1 MMRPI
6 LVVEDNEDDVLFLK
20 RTMGQIGLLN
30 PIDVVRDGESAI
42 EYLRNVATNSDLEI
56 FPMPSLVLLDLKLPI
71 VPGLEVLRW
80 IRQQDELKT
89 LIVVILSSSNLDS
102 DIALA
107 YRLGANSFLVKTS
120 SSDQLRKMM
129 RMVKEYW
136 LELNAGSAS

>member
-1 MMRPI
+1 MRPI